1 MTKNFITVTET
12 EGACWE
18 EVEPDC
24 HPSSLGRWAGNGLD
38 LSDDGTHFLFVTEG
52 QATLRF
58 LDLEFPLTAGMYAA
72 VPGSCEI
79 SGGDGI
85 AVTRKGF
92 CGFFNLGGPIEEEG
106 RLRYIDGCTDSLL
119 IPPVRWGDPCLN
131 LLHIPANTHQSQHTH
146 PSHRVGVIVSGR
158 GHCITP
164 DGKIPLVPGLVFV
177 IPEESQ
183 HSFHT
188 GNEALRVI
196 AYHPESDFGPTDE
209 THPMVN
215 KTILSDP

>member
-12 EGACWE
+12 KGACWE
-18 EVEPDC
+18 EVGPDC
-24 HPSSLGRWAGNGLD
+24 HPSSLGRWSENGLD

-58 LDLEFPLTAGMYAA
+58 LDLEFPLPAGMYAA

-79 SGGDGI
+79 SGGAGI

-92 CGFFNLGGPIEEEG
+92 HGFFNLGGPIEEEG

-188 GNEALRVI
+188 ENKALRVI